1 MRLFFHRKRRISFLP
16 EKHFIQSVRYAQHT
30 DRWTLPVNTRAIPK
44 GFRVTD
50 DPAGSAWIEY
60 RPSDVSGPARFLII
74 WVVLVSMGFIGS
86 TYEFYSR
93 FNSPASFVRHLTSV
107 SWLVWLAVMIIA
119 IIVLG
124 LPVIAL
130 SWFLFGKSRFGLSRN
145 GLSIQQ
151 QLFFWHR
158 TRFVPRD
165 AMLRF
170 TQVKDGGS
178 RGKIRGDDDDSFPT
192 WGLILNAKQD
202 ANVQVRQL
210 LDKSSG
216 LGMVLSELYAELD
229 RMSAKQSVDK
239 SDWPGTVLSRLT
251 TEQDI
256 NLLAREPIAKSDWLG
271 MALSERY
278 GLDFVPSRER
288 E

>member
-1 MRLFFHRKRRISFLP
+1 
-16 EKHFIQSVRYAQHT
+16 
-30 DRWTLPVNTRAIPK
+30 VNTHTIPR

-50 DPAGSAWIEY
+50 EPAGSAWIEY
-60 RPSDVSGPARFLII
+60 RPSDVSGPARFFII
-74 WVVLVSMGFIGS
+74 WVVLVSIGFVGS
-86 TYEFYSR
+86 IYELSGK
-93 FNSPASFVRHLTSV
+93 FNSPASFVRYLMGV
-107 SWLVWLAVMIIA
+107 SWLGWLVAMIATMIM
-119 IIVLG
+119 LG
-124 LPVIAL
+124 LPAIAL
-130 SWFLFGKSRFGLSRN
+130 FWFLFGKSRFGLSRN

-165 AMLRF
+165 AMLRL

-178 RGKIRGDDDDSFPT
+178 RGKIHGSDDDSFPT

-210 LDKSSG
+210 VDKSNG
-216 LGMVLSELYAELD
+216 LGMVLSELTAELD

-239 SDWPGTVLSRLT
+239 SDW
-251 TEQDI
+251 
-256 NLLAREPIAKSDWLG
+256 LG
-271 MALSERY
+271 MALSEWY
-278 GLDFVPSRER
+278 NLTFVPSRER